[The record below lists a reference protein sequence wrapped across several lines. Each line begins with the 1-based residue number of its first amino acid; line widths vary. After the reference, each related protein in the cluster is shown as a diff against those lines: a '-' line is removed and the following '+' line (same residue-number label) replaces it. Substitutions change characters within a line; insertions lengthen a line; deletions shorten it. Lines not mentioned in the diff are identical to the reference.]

1 MSHHQ
6 DTSSPCRFCG
16 KHESED
22 QKHTGGIC
30 HGCLAKIGI
39 VILIIMI
46 IGSYMVWFGLI

>member
-6 DTSSPCRFCG
+6 NTSPPCRFCG

-30 HGCLAKIGI
+30 HGCLVKIGI
-39 VILIIMI
+39 VVLIIMI

>member
-6 DTSSPCRFCG
+6 NPSPPCRFCG
-16 KHESED
+16 RQEAEG
-22 QKHTGGIC
+22 QKHTAGIC

-39 VILIIMI
+39 VVLIVMI